1 MVIATTP
8 FHDVGNVSHFGVCWW
23 VKDTDDSTQY
33 AVEEYSDPAIVQDD
47 LQSAQGQI
55 AWLARNT
62 NEGKEHVSR
71 IKKDLGDLWV
81 EFLQERRYMRHLIEE
96 HLAPLQRTI
105 NCGSCECPIV
115 GSIGCDT
122 TAVSSFEE
130 LSLGESG
137 GLSVRIEEGPRFRGS
152 PASMPPLEPKTPD
165 SASTSE
171 SFVSFW
177 EKLSRSPISPAI
189 SPSRQE
195 VTVAVEVEEADEE
208 DDEEVWE
215 DADPGD
221 SGGSCGG
228 GEGEV
233 HA

>member
-1 MVIATTP
+1 M
-8 FHDVGNVSHFGVCWW
+8 
-23 VKDTDDSTQY
+23 
-33 AVEEYSDPAIVQDD
+33 QDD
-47 LQSAQGQI
+47 FQSTQGQI

-62 NEGKEHVSR
+62 NEGRDQVSKM
-71 IKKDLGDLWV
+71 KKNLEDLWV
-81 EFLQERRYMRHLIEE
+81 EFLLERRYMRHLIEE

-115 GSIGCDT
+115 GVIGCDT

-130 LSLGESG
+130 LSLGSSG

-177 EKLSRSPISPAI
+177 EKLSHSPISPTI
-189 SPSRQE
+189 SPGRQE
-195 VTVAVEVEEADEE
+195 VTVAAEVEEADEE
-208 DDEEVWE
+208 DDEEVWT

>member
-1 MVIATTP
+1 MRL
-8 FHDVGNVSHFGVCWW
+8 GL
-23 VKDTDDSTQY
+23 K
-33 AVEEYSDPAIVQDD
+33 QD
-47 LQSAQGQI
+47 LES
-55 AWLARNT
+55 
-62 NEGKEHVSR
+62 
-71 IKKDLGDLWV
+71 LWV
-81 EFLQERRYMRHLIEE
+81 EFLQERRYLRHLIEE

-105 NCGSCECPIV
+105 NCGCCECPIV
-115 GSIGCDT
+115 GSIECGT
-122 TAVSSFEE
+122 TVVSSFDE

-152 PASMPPLEPKTPD
+152 SPSMPPLEPKTPD

-195 VTVAVEVEEADEE
+195 VTVAVEVEESDEE
-208 DDEEVWE
+208 DGEEVWE
-215 DADPGD
+215 DVGEGD
-221 SGGSCGG
+221 FGGSGGG